1 MPFEKEHLGSLL
13 RSFKAEY
20 FDPRTRV
27 TCPLNRGYLS
37 DPLPPLARIVRVF
50 NESLGRRRS

>member
-1 MPFEKEHLGSLL
+1 MPFEKEQLGPLL

-20 FDPRTRV
+20 VDPRKRV

-50 NESLGRRRS
+50 SESLGRRIS